1 MYLCKMFKNKK
12 IYYIVFVLILVVST
26 SCSEY
31 QKLIKSSD
39 YELKFEKAVE
49 YYENED
55 YYKSQSL
62 LEELRSIYRGTD
74 KAEKINY
81 YQAYCSYG
89 LGELS
94 LAAYLFKDFARQ
106 YPSNEHVE
114 EVEYL
119 AAYCYYLISPE
130 PSLEQTYTKAAIQ
143 EMQIFIEKYPESEK
157 RAEAQELIDKLQY
170 KLETKAFNNAY
181 LFFNIGDY
189 KAAITSMKLVLSDFP
204 DTEYREEILFTIV
217 KSSFLLAENS
227 VESKKKERYKNT
239 INAYLSFIDNFP
251 ESKKQKEAERY
262 YNNSIKFIEN

>member
-1 MYLCKMFKNKK
+1 M
-12 IYYIVFVLILVVST
+12 
-26 SCSEY
+26 
-31 QKLIKSSD
+31 KSSD

-49 YYENED
+49 YYESED
-55 YYKSQSL
+55 YYKAQSL

-157 RAEAQELIDKLQY
+157 RTEAQELIDKLQY

-204 DTEYREEILFTIV
+204 DTDYREEILFTIV

>member
-1 MYLCKMFKNKK
+1 MYLCTMFNFKPT
-12 IYYIVFVLILVVST
+12 YFILVLTIVLLTS

-31 QKLIKSSD
+31 QKLVKSSD
-39 YELKFEKAVE
+39 YELKFTKAVE

-55 YYKSQSL
+55 YYKAQSL

-81 YQAYCSYG
+81 YTAYCSYG

-106 YPSNEHVE
+106 YPSSEHAE

-130 PSLEQTYTKAAIQ
+130 ASLEQTYTNAAIS
-143 EMQIFIEKYPESEK
+143 ELQIFIEKYPESEK
-157 RAEAQELIDKLQY
+157 RTESEELIDKLQY
-170 KLETKAFNNAY
+170 KLETKAYNNAY

-189 KAAITSMKLVLSDFP
+189 KAAITSMKIVLSDYP
-204 DTEYREEILFTIV
+204 DTEYRENILFTIV
-217 KSSFLLAENS
+217 KSSYLLAENS
-227 VESKKKERYKNT
+227 IESKKKERYKST
-239 INAYLSFIDNFP
+239 IDAYFAFVDNYP
-251 ESKKQKEAERY
+251 ESKKIKEAEKY
-262 YNNSIKFIEN
+262 YNNSLKFIDN